1 MTTEAAHEV
10 TRILQAA
17 AGGKRAQA
25 VHDLLP
31 LVYEQLRAIAQQHM
45 NDERAGHTLQ
55 ATALVHEA
63 YMRLVGESNPLW
75 RDRGHFFA
83 AAAEAMRRI
92 LVDQA
97 RRRDA
102 IKRGGDRQ
110 RVELDGL
117 EVAAE
122 IVSADPSVD
131 LVALDGAIAA
141 LEVEDMR
148 KATLVKLRYFTG
160 LTLDQ
165 AAAALDISAATAD
178 RDWVYAK
185 AFLYAEIRKRRN
197 S

>member
-1 MTTEAAHEV
+1 MENQ
-10 TRILQAA
+10 TRSTITQLLTDESLDGAE
-17 AGGKRAQA
+17 RARR
-25 VHDLLP
+25 LLP
-31 LVYEQLRAIAQQHM
+31 LVYEELRQIASGHM
-45 NDERAGHTLQ
+45 AAERPGHTLQ
-55 ATALVHEA
+55 ATALIHEA

-97 RRRDA
+97 RRRNA
-102 IKRGGDRQ
+102 LKRGGDRQ
-110 RVELDGL
+110 RIELDGQ

-131 LVALDGAIAA
+131 LVALDEAIAA
-141 LEVEDMR
+141 LETEDER

-165 AAAALDISAATAD
+165 AAVALDISAATAD
-178 RDWVYAK
+178 RDWAYAK

>member
-1 MTTEAAHEV
+1 MQEQPPSTVTKLLSDDSIDDTE
-10 TRILQAA
+10 RLRQ
-17 AGGKRAQA
+17 
-25 VHDLLP
+25 LLP
-31 LVYEQLRAIAQQHM
+31 LVYDELRQIARGRM
-45 NDERAGHTLQ
+45 AAEAPGHTLQ

-102 IKRGGDRQ
+102 LKRGGDRH
-110 RVELDGL
+110 RVVLDGV

-122 IVSADPSVD
+122 IVSADSSVD
-131 LVALDGAIAA
+131 VVALDGAIAA
-141 LEVEDMR
+141 LEAEDQR

-165 AAAALDISAATAD
+165 VAAALEISPATAD
-178 RDWVYAK
+178 RDWAYAK
-185 AFLYAEIRKRRN
+185 AFLYAEIRKRRT

>member
-1 MTTEAAHEV
+1 MGPPPKSAV
-10 TRILQAA
+10 TSGLQKLAK
-17 AGGKRAQA
+17 GGEDHSTL
-25 VHDLLP
+25 VP
-31 LVYEQLRAIAQQHM
+31 VVYEELRSLA
-45 NDERAGHTLQ
+45 RASLARLSPGQTLQ

-63 YMRLVGESNPLW
+63 WLRVASAGSSSW
-75 RDRGHFFA
+75 KDRRHFFRA
-83 AAAEAMRRI
+83 AAMAMRRI

-110 RVELDGL
+110 RVDLDGL

-141 LEVEDMR
+141 LEAEDMR

-165 AAAALDISAATAD
+165 TAAALDISAATAD
-178 RDWVYAK
+178 RDWAYAK
-185 AFLYAEIRKRRN
+185 AFLYAEIRKQRD

>member
-1 MTTEAAHEV
+1 MEEQAPSTV
-10 TRILQAA
+10 TRLLSNDAIDDTERLRQ
-17 AGGKRAQA
+17 
-25 VHDLLP
+25 LLP
-31 LVYEQLRAIAQQHM
+31 LVYDELRRIARGRM
-45 NDERAGHTLQ
+45 AAEPPGHTLQ

-102 IKRGGDRQ
+102 IKRGGDRH

-117 EVAAE
+117 EIAAE
-122 IVSADPSVD
+122 IVSADTPVD
-131 LVALDGAIAA
+131 FVALDGAIAA
-141 LEVEDMR
+141 LEAEDER

-165 AAAALDISAATAD
+165 AAAALDISPATAD
-178 RDWVYAK
+178 RDWAYAK

>member
-1 MTTEAAHEV
+1 MENQ
-10 TRILQAA
+10 TRSTITQLLTDESLDGAE
-17 AGGKRAQA
+17 RARR
-25 VHDLLP
+25 LLP
-31 LVYEQLRAIAQQHM
+31 LVYEELRQIASGHM
-45 NDERAGHTLQ
+45 AAERPGHTLQ
-55 ATALVHEA
+55 ATALIHEA

-97 RRRDA
+97 RRRNA
-102 IKRGGDRQ
+102 LKRGGDRQ
-110 RVELDGL
+110 RIELDGL

-131 LVALDGAIAA
+131 LVALDEAIAA
-141 LEVEDMR
+141 LETEDER

-165 AAAALDISAATAD
+165 AAVALDISAATAD
-178 RDWVYAK
+178 RDWAYAK

>member
-1 MTTEAAHEV
+1 MEEQAPSAVTKLLSNDSIDDTE
-10 TRILQAA
+10 RLRQ
-17 AGGKRAQA
+17 
-25 VHDLLP
+25 LLP
-31 LVYEQLRAIAQQHM
+31 LVYDELRQIARGRM
-45 NDERAGHTLQ
+45 AAEPPGHTLQ

-63 YMRLVGESNPLW
+63 YMRLVGESNPRW

-102 IKRGGDRQ
+102 IKRGGDRH

-122 IVSADPSVD
+122 IVSADSSVD
-131 LVALDGAIAA
+131 FVALDEAIAA
-141 LEVEDMR
+141 LEAEDER

-160 LTLDQ
+160 LTVDQ
-165 AAAALDISAATAD
+165 AAAALDISPATAD
-178 RDWVYAK
+178 RDWAYAK